1 MTACTNHGG
10 KARRVVTA
18 ALVGVLSVG
27 TVPMVALA
35 EGVSDAVS
43 PMFAEGGTDGTEFA
57 DGSLKLKYA
66 AAPGGTEPTET
77 TNVDGVKTVSAKH
90 IPFTVTASEI
100 ELAGDP
106 NGGIQIGADT
116 DFKIALY
123 KADEDG
129 NPTGSPLS
137 GNRITAAGGYV
148 LTVTPLDG
156 SEYVGQTFKQYFEV
170 TPVQIDAQKVVEN
183 AKPGATIDLGD
194 PDTYDDSFSFTGS
207 ALDLGIVM
215 DGKVLVEGEDYTVQ
229 FVGEDGKTYDEV
241 VNAGKYTAKVKGLGI
256 YEGTDDISAVF
267 EVTPFFLTDSAV
279 IVAAPYEG
287 MMDDHPVSVTNG
299 KSGDD
304 AASLDPSLVTLY
316 NGNNEDLTAAGPHKV
331 SATVDADALVKNVAD
346 SRTNKDV
353 TVVKVDALASFTYN
367 GEPMADSYDFFLDK
381 GQSFD
386 NNAIAAV
393 YGSTVLDT
401 YARHTA
407 DSYGNPYFNVVPTR
421 VSGNEYK
428 VTVSYNLQGD
438 PNGTTGLP
446 VSGKVL
452 AGSKT
457 ITYHVWD
464 GQIDADKQLYV
475 YGPGYRTG
483 AQPTAITSYDK
494 AYDGQELEADDFL
507 ITDKTGDVTNLGA
520 SPELTA
526 TLYDSEGNKVDSAV
540 EAGEYTLKVT
550 SDSYKLSGTTELK
563 VTIHKVDLTTLEVGR
578 IVKWN
583 DVAGQEYL
591 PQSSYSFNTNL
602 SSIEDLGLVYDT
614 GNGDDAYVYEKRDT
628 WDDFEGWDLIPDNAD
643 VAVEYNDGGT
653 WKQVTSTK
661 NSDGTDRNGQ
671 YRVVV
676 TVGEDVAS
684 NYGLR
689 EGETSV
695 TVEFTVASKGN
706 FSDVQPSD
714 WYYEAVNKAAD
725 NDYMNGYAGTTT
737 FGAEDNL
744 TRAQAVIV
752 LFNMSGF
759 KYDATADP
767 NETGME
773 YNEHIGW
780 VTGFDDVD
788 GFAYYA
794 QAVAWAKS
802 RGVVNGYDEDTFG
815 PEDEITR
822 EQFAA
827 MLSNY
832 AKVVNRDETVDSA
845 DQSVLADFA
854 DANTVSD
861 WAKGAVAWAAS
872 ATEDRDPIMGN
883 NGSLMGQN
891 KITRGEVAAMVTN
904 YQPKAK

>member
-57 DGSLKLKYA
+57 DGSLELEYA
-66 AAPGGTEPTET
+66 AAPGGTQPTES
-77 TNVDGVKTVSAKH
+77 TNVDGVKTVSAEH

-106 NGGIQIGADT
+106 NGGIEIGADT

-170 TPVQIDAQKVVEN
+170 TPVQIDVDSVVEN
-183 AKPGATIDLGD
+183 GETGD
-194 PDTYDDSFSFTGS
+194 TDITFTGS
-207 ALDLGIVM
+207 ALDLDIVM
-215 DGKVLVEGEDYTVQ
+215 DGEVLVEGEDYTVK

-241 VNAGKYTAKVKGLGI
+241 VDAGDYTAKVTGLGI
-256 YEGTDDISAVF
+256 YEGTTDVSGVFTVKQFDFDD
-267 EVTPFFLTDSAV
+267 AV
-279 IVAAPYEG
+279 IVAAPYED

-299 KSGDD
+299 KSGYA
-304 AASLDPSLVTLY
+304 AASLDPSLITLY
-316 NGNNEDLTAAGPHKV
+316 NGYSEDLTVSGPHKV
-331 SATVDADALVKNVAD
+331 SAKVDADEAAKLNISNATNV
-346 SRTNKDV
+346 KDV
-353 TVVKVDALASFTYN
+353 TVVKVDALATFTYN

-386 NNAIAAV
+386 PNAIAAV
-393 YGSTVLDT
+393 YGNTVLDT
-401 YARHTA
+401 YASRKQDA
-407 DSYGNPYFNVVPTR
+407 SGNYYFDVVSTP

-457 ITYHVWD
+457 ITVHVWD
-464 GQIDADKQLYV
+464 GQIDADTQLYV
-475 YGPGYRTG
+475 YGPGYNTSG

-494 AYDGQELEADDFL
+494 AYDGKELEADDFL
-507 ITDKTGDVTNLGA
+507 ITDKTGDVTNLGG

-591 PQSSYSFNTNL
+591 PQGAYSFNTNL

-614 GNGDDAYVYEKRDT
+614 GNGDDAYVYGESGT
-628 WDDFEGWDLIPDNAD
+628 WYDFEGWDLIPDNAD
-643 VAVEYNDGGT
+643 VAVEYNDEGT

-684 NYGLR
+684 NYGLP

-695 TVEFTVASKGN
+695 TVEFTVANKSLL

-714 WYYEAVNKAAD
+714 WYYDAVSKALK
-725 NDYMNGYAGTTT
+725 NQYMRGYAGTTT

-752 LFNMSGF
+752 LFNMSGATF
-759 KYDATADP
+759 DAETDSSYD
-767 NETGME
+767 ETS
-773 YNEHIGW
+773 GW

-788 GFAYYA
+788 GNAYYA
-794 QAVAWAKS
+794 QAVAWAKKT
-802 RGVVNGYDEDTFG
+802 GVVNGYDATHFG

-827 MLSNY
+827 MLANY

-872 ATEDRDPIMGN
+872 ATEDRDAVMGN

-904 YQPKAK
+904 YQPNPKVVIIF